1 MFGTDEVKSVGGW
14 LTRGLTFSSR
24 LLESQEGM
32 RESPKNRAIPR
43 SPTIPPTSAHPHTGA
58 VEGPLSPHPISF
70 LSHHLRSAFK
80 ARP

>member
-24 LLESQEGM
+24 LLGSQEGM

-43 SPTIPPTSAHPHTGA
+43 SPAIPPTGAHPHARA
-58 VEGPLSPHPISF
+58 VKGPWSPHPISF

-80 ARP
+80 ARL